1 MPYQGGRR
9 GECAKYHGTTFK
21 AVIGTKG
28 KNWFFTSFKK
38 GVSNSDLRAEVQRH
52 TAEIS

>member
-28 KNWFFTSFKK
+28 KICVILKKK
-38 GVSNSDLRAEVQRH
+38 GISNSDLRAEVQRH